1 MFFVAKGTGFESWS
15 FPSQFSW
22 RESMRSLEHSDI
34 FLGAVTGILAFA
46 ALLIIF
52 GFW

>member
-1 MFFVAKGTGFESWS
+1 VEF

-22 RESMRSLEHSDI
+22 AASMRSLERSDI

-46 ALLIIF
+46 ALLVIF
-52 GFW
+52 GF

>member
-1 MFFVAKGTGFESWS
+1 VEF

-22 RESMRSLEHSDI
+22 AASMRSLERSDI
-34 FLGAVTGILAFA
+34 FLGAVSGILAFA

-52 GFW
+52 GF

>member
-1 MFFVAKGTGFESWS
+1 
-15 FPSQFSW
+15 
-22 RESMRSLEHSDI
+22 MRSLEHSDI

-52 GFW
+52 GF

>member
-1 MFFVAKGTGFESWS
+1 VKF

-22 RESMRSLEHSDI
+22 RESVRSLERSDI
-34 FLGAVTGILAFA
+34 FFGAITGILAFA

-52 GFW
+52 GF